1 MTERDMMHGIDWDGR
16 ENLSGWY
23 ASEKLD
29 GCRAYWD
36 GEQFWT
42 RGGNTVAAPKAI
54 LEAMPSVP
62 LDGEFWAGRGRLQE
76 ARLAVQHGRFM
87 PSVRFVV
94 FDAPQAP
101 GDWLE
106 RMAYARTL
114 GVECVEGWTVRSHRH
129 LCHEL
134 ARIKESGG
142 EGLMLQAPGS
152 GYVAGRRKRLVKVK
166 AQIF

>member
-1 MTERDMMHGIDWDGR
+1 MTERDMMHGVDWDG
-16 ENLSGWY
+16 SQDVTGWY

-36 GEQFWT
+36 GERFWT
-42 RGGNTVAAPKAI
+42 RGGNIVAAPQS
-54 LEAMPSVP
+54 MPSVP

-76 ARLAVQHGRFM
+76 ARLAVQHGRFT

-101 GDWLE
+101 GDWME
-106 RMAYARTL
+106 RMAYVRTL
-114 GVECVEGWTVRSHRH
+114 GVECVEGWTVRNVRH
-129 LCHEL
+129 LCNEL

-142 EGLMLQAPGS
+142 EGLMLHAPGT
-152 GYVAGRRKRLVKVK
+152 GYVVGRTKSLVKSK
-166 AQIF
+166 AQRF